1 MNDSEIHHNTVNF
14 VHCSHS
20 SMLTVTKVIDET
32 DDARSIVFDVPDEL
46 REQFSYQP
54 GQFLTAR
61 IPSDRTG
68 SVARCYS
75 LSSSPHTDV
84 ELRVT
89 VKRTVRG
96 YGSNWLCDNVRAGD
110 TIEVLPPAGRFT
122 PSHLNHDFLLWAAG
136 SGITPVISILKSAL
150 AAGTGRMVLIYAN
163 RDERS
168 VIFADEISCL
178 AEQHLERLTVIHWL
192 ESLQGL
198 PTAAQLARF
207 ASAFNDSES
216 FLCGPKPFMDAV
228 IRALSAAGVPKGNT
242 HVEIFK
248 SLTGDPFVQ
257 VAAAEPADEQND
269 APRAQVE
276 LDGQRHVF
284 RWPRSQTLVEAMLG
298 QGIDAPYSCREGQ
311 CGSCA
316 CTLREGEVDRG
327 NAAILEQQDIDAGLI
342 LGCQAHPV
350 SDELKIEF

>member
-1 MNDSEIHHNTVNF
+1 
-14 VHCSHS
+14 
-20 SMLTVTKVIDET
+20 MLTVAKVIDET

-46 REQFSYQP
+46 RERFSYQP
-54 GQFLTAR
+54 GQFLTVR

-84 ELRVT
+84 KLKVT

-122 PSHLNHDFLLWAAG
+122 PSHLNRDFLLWAAG
-136 SGITPVISILKSAL
+136 SGITPVMSILKSAL
-150 AAGTGRMVLIYAN
+150 AAGAGRMVLIYAN

-228 IRALSAAGVPKGNT
+228 IQALSAAGVPKDNT
-242 HVEIFK
+242 HAEIFT
-248 SLTGDPFVQ
+248 SLTGDPFVE
-257 VAAAEPADEQND
+257 VAATDPAEDQND
-269 APRAQVE
+269 AARAQVE
-276 LDGQRHVF
+276 LDGQCHVF
-284 RWPRSQTLVEAMLG
+284 RWPRSQTLVEAMLS
-298 QGIDAPYSCREGQ
+298 QGIDVPFSCREGQ

-316 CTLREGEVDRG
+316 CTLLAGEVDRG
-327 NAAILEQQDIDAGLI
+327 DAAILEQQDIDAGVI
-342 LGCQAHPV
+342 LGCQARPV
-350 SDELKIEF
+350 SDEVEIGF

>member
-1 MNDSEIHHNTVNF
+1 
-14 VHCSHS
+14 
-20 SMLTVTKVIDET
+20 MLTVAKVIDET

-46 REQFSYQP
+46 RERFSYQP
-54 GQFLTAR
+54 GQFLTVR

-84 ELRVT
+84 ELKVT

-122 PSHLNHDFLLWAAG
+122 PSHLNRDFLLWAAG
-136 SGITPVISILKSAL
+136 SGITPVMSILKSAL
-150 AAGTGRMVLIYAN
+150 AAGAGRMVLIYAN

-168 VIFADEISCL
+168 VIFADEIGCL

-228 IRALSAAGVPKGNT
+228 IQALSAAGVPKDNT
-242 HVEIFK
+242 HAEIFT
-248 SLTGDPFVQ
+248 SLTGDPFVE
-257 VAAAEPADEQND
+257 VAAADPADDQND
-269 APRAQVE
+269 AARAQVE
-276 LDGQRHVF
+276 LDGQCHVF
-284 RWPRSQTLVEAMLG
+284 RWPRRQTLVEAMLS
-298 QGIDAPYSCREGQ
+298 QGIDVPFSCREGR

-316 CTLREGEVDRG
+316 CTLLAGEVDRG
-327 NAAILEQQDIDAGLI
+327 DAAILEQQDIDAGVI
-342 LGCQAHPV
+342 LGCQARPV
-350 SDELKIEF
+350 SDEVEIGF